1 MVGDN
6 WVTGKEGTGASS
18 PVDDSAA
25 DVSSDD
31 DVSAVGGS
39 VLDASSTD
47 IDSATGTSGVGNN
60 SMSASDVAVKASST
74 IGASDVGVTAI
85 CTPYR

>member
-1 MVGDN
+1 MVGEN
-6 WVTGKEGTGASS
+6 WVIGKEGAGASS

-31 DVSAVGGS
+31 DVSAVGDS

-47 IDSATGTSGVGNN
+47 IDSAVGTSG
-60 SMSASDVAVKASST
+60 SYRQIHASSQKRYQ
-74 IGASDVGVTAI
+74 
-85 CTPYR
+85 PFE

>member
-1 MVGDN
+1 MVGEN
-6 WVTGKEGTGASS
+6 WVIGKEGAGASS

-39 VLDASSTD
+39 VLNASSTD

-60 SMSASDVAVKASST
+60 SMSASTVGVSST
-74 IGASDVGVTAI
+74 AGASVIGDG
-85 CTPYR
+85 CTGDWPAGR